1 MHNLA
6 SIYRFNTPFL
16 NIENEKNHLL
26 EIKNKIK
33 LFLSQDIWE
42 IIENAWVKWGY
53 HIFSLQDKENI
64 LSVQFHYISDF
75 SDMYYIPIFKME
87 IYMQHSFLL
96 ENTSKQ
102 KLTLFLTSL
111 FECFDWLN
119 EKEYLIDIDKNIYYQ
134 KWLLKTKYFPQHNF
148 SDLDI
153 ISKNFETKKWE
164 KLLQDFILHFKNKN
178 FILNSET
185 SGYYHKIHSIFLYY
199 IYLVYIMYQSILQ
212 AQKWLNNLDTID
224 YDSKHIELMR
234 KRLEYVNDLSII
246 NFKKYYARLEI
257 FFNLFKNDF

>member
-42 IIENAWVKWGY
+42 IIENASVKWEY

-96 ENTSKQ
+96 EKPLKQ
-102 KLTLFLTSL
+102 KVTLFLTSL
-111 FECFDWLN
+111 FECFDGLN
-119 EKEYLIDIDKNIYYQ
+119 EKEYLIDIDKNIYYR
-134 KWLLKTKYFPQHNF
+134 KWLLKNKYFPQYDF

-164 KLLQDFILHFKNKN
+164 KLLEDFILQFQNQK
-178 FILNSET
+178 FILDTQT
-185 SGYYHKIHSIFLYY
+185 SKYYHQIHSVFLYY
-199 IYLVYIMYQSILQ
+199 IYLVYIMYQSIIDSQKTLQ
-212 AQKWLNNLDTID
+212 DLDEKNEN
-224 YDSKHIELMR
+224 SQHIILM
-234 KRLEYVNDLSII
+234 KERLKYVHDISIS
-246 NFKKYYARLEI
+246 NFKKYYQMLEI
-257 FFNLFKNDF
+257 FFGLFK